1 MAAMS
6 KIFADFAASYNTNPT
21 SDKLYQCSLL
31 LTLFYDGI
39 TLFDRNADSLWPLL
53 CSVVSCNPS
62 HRSKLGVGLFLAAL
76 HNIRP
81 GSGAEKY
88 FLEQILTEELK
99 QLEKGILFKFSH
111 PVTSDKVQVFLQAR
125 CIFTHLDTVAL
136 QHFARI
142 QGIMVAVLNIE
153 KNSFSFLVFHMQEVT
168 QKVDAEFAAH

>member
-1 MAAMS
+1 MEAMS
-6 KIFADFAASYNTNPT
+6 QVFKTFAANYNAQT
-21 SDKLYQCSLL
+21 SADRVFQCSLL

-88 FLEQILTEELK
+88 FLSEILTEELL
-99 QLEKGILFKFSH
+99 QLERGILFKFLH
-111 PVTSDKVQVFLQAR
+111 PVTSQEVKVFLQAR

-142 QGIMVAVLNIE
+142 QG
-153 KNSFSFLVFHMQEVT
+153 K
-168 QKVDAEFAAH
+168 